1 MGSTETPSR
10 CSLYNLNTVFRSSM
24 TAAQA
29 KYSWMYVWLIFVYIY
44 PKVLQECFVRFL
56 VAGVCICVLNNT
68 CTHSA
73 VPVELLFVKLGVI
86 VLGHEHVAKDRRSA
100 VTLGEKYFTAS
111 LPHFMLLYSLVY
123 VTNLS

>member
-1 MGSTETPSR
+1 MHND
-10 CSLYNLNTVFRSSM
+10 LHLH
-24 TAAQA
+24 
-29 KYSWMYVWLIFVYIY
+29 
-44 PKVLQECFVRFL
+44 PKVLQEYFVRFL

-73 VPVELLFVKLGVI
+73 VPVELLYVKLGVI
-86 VLGHEHVAKDRRSA
+86 ALGHEHVAKDRRSA
-100 VTLGEKYFTAS
+100 VTLGEKYFTES